1 MAENLLWKVKNF
13 SQLTLEELYTIMQ
26 LRQEV
31 FVVEQHCPYLDADG
45 YDDQALHLWAEIDG
59 KAVAYVRI
67 FDRNI
72 KYAEPSIGR
81 VVTHQSFRNR
91 KLGRMLMNLAIETV
105 QTRFRTSEIRI
116 SAQDYLLHFYQ
127 SLGFE
132 DTGKKYLEDD
142 IPHTEMLR
150 TKKP

>member
-1 MAENLLWKVKNF
+1 MGKNLLWKVKTF
-13 SQLTLEELYTIMQ
+13 EQLSVVELYTIMQ

-31 FVVEQHCPYLDADG
+31 FVVEQNCPYLDADG
-45 YDDQALHLWAEIDG
+45 YDERALHLWAEDKG

-72 KYAEPSIGR
+72 KYSEPSIGR
-81 VVTHQSFRNR
+81 VVTHPDFRGS
-91 KLGRMLMNLAIETV
+91 KLGRTLMNLAIELV
-105 QTRFRTSEIRI
+105 ETRFRTPEIRI
-116 SAQDYLLHFYQ
+116 SAQDYLLNFYG
-127 SLGFE
+127 SLGFM